1 MDTTSTFIGIAI
13 ALIIALAIILIQ
25 ATQKKQMKK
34 SKKVFIDLAAKN
46 NLKITEPE
54 FWGTYYAIAIDEKAN
69 KLIYSKIIDDTH
81 NETILDLSTVAKCE
95 VIITSSSL
103 KNKTEI
109 DTIDLAIN
117 YKNPSK
123 AKEVLEFYN
132 VDTNFQMNNE
142 TELIE
147 KWKNE
152 IESKIMNKAQA
163 A

>member
-95 VIITSSSL
+95 VIITSTSL